1 MKTCCFIGHR
11 NVEGTPELRERL
23 KDVVR
28 RLITEKGVSR
38 FLFGSKSLFDD
49 LCHEVVTK
57 LREEYPQIRRVYVRT
72 YYTELGEQYTKY
84 LLKSYEDTYL
94 PEGVE
99 KAGRAAYVER
109 NQEMIKASEY
119 CVFYYDENYKPKERK
134 YSRRNLTYYQ
144 PKSGTE
150 VAYEYAKR
158 KGKEIINLKVGEC
171 ELKS

>member
-11 NVEGTPELRERL
+11 NVEGTPALRERL
-23 KDVVR
+23 KGVVR

-49 LCHEVVTK
+49 LCLEVVTE
-57 LREEYPQIRRVYVRT
+57 LREEYPHIKRVYVRT
-72 YYTELGEQYTKY
+72 CYTELGEQYTEY
-84 LLKSYEDTYL
+84 LLGLYEDTYL

-171 ELKS
+171 ELKP